1 MAEKQTSKDRMR
13 EIVDSI
19 ETGIKELFESDKYRQ
34 YLSTMSRFHRYSVNN
49 TMLIYMQRPD
59 ATHVAGFNKWRDQF
73 GRNVMK
79 GEKGIK
85 IIAPTPYKKK
95 IEEVKLDPD
104 TKTPMLDADGKVM
117 VEEKEVK
124 IPMYKVVSVFD
135 VSQTE
140 GKPLPQLA
148 SDLNG
153 NVQQYEV
160 FMEALRRSS
169 PVPMEISPIAS
180 DTDGYFNST
189 NQSITIRD
197 GMSEVQTVCAAVH
210 EIAHA
215 KLHNYKKV
223 GEPKDAPKYQEIEIF
238 DVPGLFSNGRIA
250 LADLPDGLHRYD
262 LRGSDYDPGMPV
274 TVEPN
279 VAVNHAGAII
289 TAKPLDLGE
298 DDRLYLTED
307 EGLNFV
313 GGEISVYQFLNE
325 QRKDRH
331 TEDVEA

>member
-104 TKTPMLDADGKVM
+104 TKAPMLDADGKVVM
-117 VEEKEVK
+117 EEKEVK

-160 FMEALRRSS
+160 FMEIGR
-169 PVPMEISPIAS
+169 
-180 DTDGYFNST
+180 
-189 NQSITIRD
+189 
-197 GMSEVQTVCAAVH
+197 
-210 EIAHA
+210 AH
-215 KLHNYKKV
+215 V
-223 GEPKDAPKYQEIEIF
+223 
-238 DVPGLFSNGRIA
+238 
-250 LADLPDGLHRYD
+250 
-262 LRGSDYDPGMPV
+262 
-274 TVEPN
+274 
-279 VAVNHAGAII
+279 
-289 TAKPLDLGE
+289 
-298 DDRLYLTED
+298 
-307 EGLNFV
+307 
-313 GGEISVYQFLNE
+313 
-325 QRKDRH
+325 
-331 TEDVEA
+331 